1 MSSMA
6 EETRWLD
13 ATAQA
18 ALVHAGEATP
28 AELVEAAI
36 ERIEAG
42 NPALNAVVTE
52 TFDRA
57 RDAAASSALPDGPF
71 RGVPFLV
78 KDLWALTEGD
88 RCTNGVIALARAGW
102 RAPIDTTLV
111 GRHRAAGLVIL
122 GRTNTPEL
130 GILPT
135 TEPMAFGPTH
145 NPWDLDRSPGGSSG
159 GSAAAVAAG
168 LVPAAHASDGGGSIR
183 IPASCCGLVGLK
195 VSQGRTTLGPL
206 RDESGLGVEHVV
218 TRSVRDAAAL
228 LDATCGPGVGD
239 TVIAFEVAFRGE
251 PGVICISGTGSVA
264 LGRNE
269 RGETTRAG
277 GWGRLVS
284 DEGSGHWIGR
294 RAISQCLNAM
304 DQGRSSRLITEIME
318 HWGIVTREQL
328 VSRCHAEPVPNFS
341 ELFPVVQRVSDEG
354 DPMAAEILNNAA
366 LKLARITQIV
376 LRRLWSGRSVQ
387 RVEITGSVFVNS
399 ERIRHAYANLIRND
413 RPEVQIRLSER
424 QPVEGALQLASENI
438 GEKGQAAS

>member
-6 EETRWLD
+6 EDTRWLD

-57 RDAAASSALPDGPF
+57 REAAASAALPDGPF

-88 RCTNGVIALARAGW
+88 RCTNGVLALAPAGW

-239 TVIAFEVAFRGE
+239 TVIAPAPIRPYLAEVGADPGRLRIGFLSASTRVPTHPACVRAVELAAALLESLGHHVEAAHPDAPGGRG
-251 PGVICISGTGSVA
+251 PRHPVHRA
-264 LGRNE
+264 LGGQHPPR
-269 RGETTRAG
+269 RAG
-277 GWGRLVS
+277 GRAVAGPAAGAR
-284 DEGSGHWIGR
+284 GR
-294 RAISQCLNAM
+294 RAADVGAVRAGGGHHRRRLPREP
-304 DQGRSSRLITEIME
+304 GRRQSLPAP
-318 HWGIVTREQL
+318 G
-328 VSRCHAEPVPNFS
+328 AA
-341 ELFPVVQRVSDEG
+341 VVAPDE
-354 DPMAAEILNNAA
+354 
-366 LKLARITQIV
+366 
-376 LRRLWSGRSVQ
+376 LRRRRGTSC
-387 RVEITGSVFVNS
+387 
-399 ERIRHAYANLIRND
+399 
-413 RPEVQIRLSER
+413 
-424 QPVEGALQLASENI
+424 
-438 GEKGQAAS
+438 